1 MLSSEYEHTL
11 DEKNRLTL
19 PARFR
24 SRFADGLVITRG
36 IDDCLSVFTP
46 EEFSQSI
53 ESRLAK
59 LNPLSRESRD
69 MRRFY
74 FSGTVEAVPDKQGRV
89 MVPQALMQKVGIE
102 REVLVVG
109 VLDHLEVWDRV
120 AWREYM
126 KQVEENVED
135 AAERLA
141 AQHD

>member
-1 MLSSEYEHTL
+1 
-11 DEKNRLTL
+11 
-19 PARFR
+19 
-24 SRFADGLVITRG
+24 
-36 IDDCLSVFTP
+36 
-46 EEFSQSI
+46 
-53 ESRLAK
+53 
-59 LNPLSRESRD
+59 

-109 VLDHLEVWDRV
+109 VLDHLEVWDRA

>member
-1 MLSSEYEHTL
+1 MLSGEYEHTL

-46 EEFSQSI
+46 DEFSQSI

-59 LNPLSRESRD
+59 LDPLSRESRD

-74 FSGTVEAVPDKQGRV
+74 FSGTVEAIPDKQGRV

-109 VLDHLEVWDRV
+109 VLDHLEVWDRA

>member
-1 MLSSEYEHTL
+1 MLSGEYEHTL

-24 SRFADGLVITRG
+24 SRFAEGLVITRG
-36 IDDCLSVFTP
+36 MEDCLSIFTP

-59 LNPLSRESRD
+59 LDPLSRESRD

-74 FSGTVEAVPDKQGRV
+74 FSGTVEVVPDKQGRV

-102 REVLVVG
+102 REVLVAG
-109 VLDHLEVWDRV
+109 VLDHLEVWDR
-120 AWREYM
+120 ATWREYM
-126 KQVEENVED
+126 KQVEENVEN
-135 AAERLA
+135 AAERIA
-141 AQHD
+141 AQRD